1 MEDALQRENVSEHGQ
16 DPGNGVEVGDEA
28 NAVEVVEQLWKRDN
42 QMGVVTDQNRVRG
55 TITWIVERL
64 NVAELG
70 EVLLNDGGVVLPE
83 HAVQVL
89 GYEGAEAGE
98 GQALVVE
105 VEVEEGRAQRVQ
117 PLPVDV
123 LRVGRHPRLQ
133 HALEL
138 AVTLGGREQVVVL
151 RGENNTFIK
160 LL

>member
-1 MEDALQRENVSEHGQ
+1 MQI
-16 DPGNGVEVGDEA
+16 
-28 NAVEVVEQLWKRDN
+28 
-42 QMGVVTDQNRVRG
+42 TVRG

-70 EVLLNDGGVVLPE
+70 EVLLNDGGVVLAE

-138 AVTLGGREQVVVL
+138 AVTLGRREQVVVL
-151 RGENNTFIK
+151 RD
-160 LL
+160 